1 MNDLEGTTV
10 LLGVTGGIAAY
21 KAAYIVRGLVR
32 RGADVRVVMT
42 PAARDF
48 ITPLTLATLSKHP
61 VPSQLFDDEGNWADH
76 VHLGTASDVIVIAP
90 ATANTLAKM
99 AHGLCDNLLL
109 ATYLSATCPVLVSP
123 AMDLDMWNHPATRR
137 NLETLRSDGV
147 HVLEPDAGE
156 LASGLTGPGRLPEP
170 EAIIDKTVRVLAAR

>member
-10 LLGVTGGIAAY
+10 LLGVSGGIAAY

-61 VPSQLFDDEGNWADH
+61 VPSRLFDDEGNWADH
-76 VHLGTASDVIVIAP
+76 VQMAGTADVFLIAP

-109 ATYLSATCPVLVSP
+109 ATYLSATCPVLVAP
-123 AMDLDMWNHPATRR
+123 AMDLDMWAHPATRR
-137 NLETLRSDGV
+137 TLDVLREDGV
-147 HVLEPDAGE
+147 HVIEPDAGE
-156 LASGLTGPGRLPEP
+156 LASGLSGPGRLPEP
-170 EAIIDKTVRVLAAR
+170 EAIIEATVRVLAAR